1 MASNLATLAL
11 TEALYVGICVQ
22 RSDASA
28 QAASKTMRATR
39 HRKY

>member
-11 TEALYVGICVQ
+11 TEALYVGICVE
-22 RSDASA
+22 RSDASV
-28 QAASKTMRATR
+28 QAVSKTLRATG